1 MTDDQNNSADA
12 QDDFV
17 SGFLS
22 KEALKRNMAY
32 YMVIVGGLF
41 FTCLAFSLLSFV
53 TQGMIQDEYERV
65 SRSSVDGVIDS
76 VQDLDNALQ
85 TAGTLLLASGR
96 YENIQKVSDNIPY
109 LDQYQQI
116 YWLYQSNKEGKA
128 AWRSV
133 GVYEKGREGPFQAK
147 SATLFQE
154 VLGALANEKDQA
166 ALSAGQSVFKTNLKT
181 HTDDAQSN
189 FVVIRRV
196 NKDNARAGLLI
207 GVSNLSAVLAPYQQ
221 RFMSQFSHLS
231 ITDLSSQAS
240 IYRIQS
246 PQNKSAAAQQSF
258 EMEVGNGMWEMS
270 AGILRQS
277 SASFIQRIPLLVL
290 FLGFVLTAVG
300 ALYVKAQ
307 KRRSYEMSHMNE
319 ELEQKNVALV
329 SEAQERERIYNTLE
343 KAERDNR
350 EIIDSVSDV
359 IFEIDSRGSFVFISA
374 AWQRVTGFDPEQ
386 FLGQALFP
394 LLHQDDQEQQRKIY
408 DQFLKGRK
416 EAYRSYTRLRISD
429 GTFRAIELAM
439 SMVRKD
445 ENNSTCVIGTITDVE
460 ERRRAERA
468 LGEAEKKYRA
478 IVENAASGI
487 YQMTPEG
494 IYLSANPAMAKILGY
509 ENPDELLRQV
519 KNANENLY
527 PDARERA
534 AFTKKLNSDDTM
546 HNFEARMRRQDGGL
560 IWVNE
565 NARAVRDESGTVL
578 YFEGSV
584 DDITERK
591 NADIALR
598 EAKFHSDIANRA
610 KSEFLANM
618 SHELRTPLNA
628 IIGFSEMIKNQVF
641 GEIEQDSYREYAED
655 IHKSGN
661 GLLRIINEIL
671 DISKIDAGNR
681 QLNES
686 TLSIERITKS
696 ALELLSPKIDDGE
709 VSVSVNLEGVPE
721 VIGEELA
728 LKQVFVNIL
737 SNAIK
742 FTPKG
747 GRVSISSELNAS
759 GHLRIGI
766 TDTGIGLDEDEIKK
780 ALSPF
785 GQVDNDLARDNSGTG
800 LGLTLA
806 DALMRLHGGALELF
820 SQKGIGTT
828 VSLILPA
835 ERVVKKPAGAEEVQ
849 VSAQESS
856 EPNDLQGYENSAEQ
870 DVFAKSDD

>member
-1 MTDDQNNSADA
+1 MTDDQGNSAA
-12 QDDFV
+12 AHDDFV

-22 KEALKRNMAY
+22 KEELKRNMSY
-32 YMVIVGGLF
+32 YMVIVSGIF
-41 FTCLAFSLLSFV
+41 FTFLAFSLLSFV
-53 TQGMIQDEYERV
+53 TKGMIQDEYDRV
-65 SRSSVDGVIDS
+65 TRSTVNGVIDT

-85 TAGTLLLASGR
+85 TVGTLLLASGR
-96 YENIQKVSDNIPY
+96 YENIQKVSDNIPN
-109 LDQYQQI
+109 LNKYQQI
-116 YWLYQSNKEGKA
+116 YWLYQSSKDGKT

-133 GVYEKGREGPFQAK
+133 GVYEKGRDGPFQAK
-147 SATLFQE
+147 SSALFQDI
-154 VLGALANEKDQA
+154 LT
-166 ALSAGQSVFKTNLKT
+166 ALSNDRDKNSLAEGKSIYKTGIKVNGNSFQSSF
-181 HTDDAQSN
+181 A
-189 FVVIRRV
+189 VIRNV
-196 NKDNARAGLLI
+196 NKDNTRAGLLI
-207 GVSNLSAVLAPYQQ
+207 GVSDLQTVLAK
-221 RFMSQFSHLS
+221 H
-231 ITDLSSQAS
+231 
-240 IYRIQS
+240 
-246 PQNKSAAAQQSF
+246 QQSF
-258 EMEVGNGMWEMS
+258 MAQFSNFTMIDGSTRTPIYSISSGKSGKTASEQNFELEVGNGMWEMS
-270 AGILRQS
+270 VGLLRQS

-307 KRRSYEMSHMNE
+307 KRRSQQMGQMNE

-343 KAERDNR
+343 RAERDNR
-350 EIIDSVSDV
+350 EIIDAVSDV

-374 AWQRVTGFDPEQ
+374 AWQRITGFDPEQ
-386 FLGQALFP
+386 FFGQELFA
-394 LLHQDDQEQQRKIY
+394 LLHQDDQEHQRKTY
-408 DQFLKGRK
+408 EQFLKGRK

-429 GTFRAIELAM
+429 GTFRAVELAM

-494 IYLSANPAMAKILGY
+494 IYLSANPAMARILGY
-509 ENPDELLRQV
+509 ESPDELLKQV
-519 KNANENLY
+519 KNANESLY
-527 PDARERA
+527 LDGRERA
-534 AFTKKLNSDDTM
+534 TFVKNLNTKDTM
-546 HNFEARMRRQDGGL
+546 HNFESRMSRKDGGV
-560 IWVNE
+560 IWINE
-565 NARAVRDESGTVL
+565 NARAVRDETGSIL

-584 DDITERK
+584 YDITERK

-641 GEIEQDSYREYAED
+641 GQIEQDSYREYAED

-696 ALELLSPKIDDGE
+696 ALDLLAPKVDEGD
-709 VSVSVNLEGVPE
+709 VNVSVNLDGVPE
-721 VIGEELA
+721 IVGEELA

-747 GRVSISSELNAS
+747 GHVTVTNELDSS
-759 GHLRIGI
+759 GQLRIAI
-766 TDTGIGLDEDEIKK
+766 TDTGIGLNEDEIKK

-806 DALMRLHGGALELF
+806 DALMQLHGGALDLF

-835 ERVVKKPAGAEEVQ
+835 DRVVHKVSLSDQAHEAPAGAADPSDIE
-849 VSAQESS
+849 
-856 EPNDLQGYENSAEQ
+856 GYQNSAEQ
-870 DVFAKSDD
+870 DMFAKDGD